1 MKKLEKFNY
10 PGCSRETIEGKR
22 HYSVGE
28 EKLPSVT
35 TILQATQ
42 SEEKRQ
48 SLEKWKQRVGAQQ
61 ADQIKNLAA
70 NRGTAIHKIIEK
82 HILGQGYLDMT
93 ELGNDAHKMANKII
107 EQGLSK
113 WDGYYGTEVTVHYPG
128 LYAGQSDLI
137 GVHQGDDA
145 IGDQKQSNKPKQK
158 EWIEDYL
165 LQLAAYAM
173 AHNQVY
179 GTQIRKGVIHM
190 VTPDLYYQEFIIE
203 GNEYLKWESKWLRRI
218 DQYYKGVK

>member
-42 SEEKRQ
+42 SIEKRQ
-48 SLEKWKQRVGAQQ
+48 SLERWKQRVGAQQ

-113 WDGYYGTEVTVHYPG
+113 WDGYYGTEVTST
-128 LYAGQSDLI
+128 LSRSLCW
-137 GVHQGDDA
+137 
-145 IGDQKQSNKPKQK
+145 PK
-158 EWIEDYL
+158 
-165 LQLAAYAM
+165 
-173 AHNQVY
+173 
-179 GTQIRKGVIHM
+179 
-190 VTPDLYYQEFIIE
+190 
-203 GNEYLKWESKWLRRI
+203 
-218 DQYYKGVK
+218 